1 MPKIPELGSLKQEDL
16 KFKASMGS
24 VVRLLPPKKKK
35 KSSVGG
41 RGGRGTKALFLV

>member
-35 KSSVGG
+35 SSVGG